1 MLAFTVQSNL
11 QFDLQVAPFFSAS
24 LGFDLAPTQKS
35 QGASHTQLLRFHVLG
50 FAVLALSGVPYVL
63 GGRTD
68 SGDSK

>member
-11 QFDLQVAPFFSAS
+11 QFDLQVALFSAS

-50 FAVLALSGVPYVL
+50 FAVLAFSGVPYVL